1 MTTDFIY
8 LHLDTISNSLFA
20 RGLVVEDFSASL
32 LEVPEHI
39 LLLDAN
45 ETAGEYEPHTGLR
58 VVRGKTEVTRYFFQ
72 KSKQNDV
79 QLKWLDFKDL
89 DLLQQVTPMEIAE
102 LLYFGHM
109 MSQLRSP
116 FFYKLQNKY
125 VYFEKPGDLTK
136 VYYRHIEDFYRLIS
150 HKVSDVVFQK
160 VNKRKGLFKPAIT
173 ISPIDPEVIKTL
185 KVAFQE
191 GVIFDIRQIYL
202 DNETYT
208 IPLYLGDDRIKVVSS
223 RHLKEENEIG
233 DIWYDLSSDSWEIDI
248 LDPWL
253 AATIKKD

>member
-1 MTTDFIY
+1 MASDFIY

-20 RGLVVEDFSASL
+20 RGLAVDDFSASL

-45 ETAGEYEPHTGLR
+45 ETEGEYEPHTGLR
-58 VVRGKTEVTRYFFQ
+58 VVRGKTAVTRYFFQ
-72 KSKQNDV
+72 KSKQNDA

-125 VYFEKPGDLTK
+125 VYFEKPGDITK
-136 VYYRHIEDFYRLIS
+136 VYYRRMEDFYRLIS
-150 HKVSDVVFQK
+150 HKISDVVFQK
-160 VNKRKGLFKPAIT
+160 INKRKGLFKATIN
-173 ISPIDPEVIKTL
+173 ISPIDPEVIKEL
-185 KVAFQE
+185 KVSFQE
-191 GVIFDIRQIYL
+191 GVILDTRQTYL
-202 DNETYT
+202 LNDLYV
-208 IPLYLGDDRIKVVSS
+208 IPLYLGDDRVKVIDG
-223 RHLKEENEIG
+223 RHLKEENRVGEIS
-233 DIWYDLSSDSWEIDI
+233 YDLSTDNWDISI
-248 LDPWL
+248 LDPWVSS
-253 AATIKKD
+253 TIKKD